1 MNNSNKEYTT
11 SLVREKASLFTE
23 LALNMSCSADWDMS
37 ENQIKEYMNRAFSG
51 EIKEAFGQDNIDKLI
66 HRFQVWNQQIRVDE
80 RKANW
85 AEFRT
90 FVRSLGIKLKDFDR
104 IIRQC
109 ASFRQADDLLL
120 FLVTYHLLAQ
130 GRAPQLLIE
139 ATYGMIFERAF
150 DLFSVEFSQVFE
162 GMARLSKRAMEEMPG
177 PEYFKVPSFS
187 TVTGNGFM
195 RFLVRRG
202 KHVLYKVAVILIT
215 PYSAGYEEPERWVS
229 YLFSLKGEEVLPIL
243 HVLLNALIDVFA
255 IDNLAEK

>member
-120 FLVTYHLLAQ
+120 FLVTYHLLA
-130 GRAPQLLIE
+130 
-139 ATYGMIFERAF
+139 
-150 DLFSVEFSQVFE
+150 
-162 GMARLSKRAMEEMPG
+162 
-177 PEYFKVPSFS
+177 
-187 TVTGNGFM
+187 
-195 RFLVRRG
+195 
-202 KHVLYKVAVILIT
+202 
-215 PYSAGYEEPERWVS
+215 
-229 YLFSLKGEEVLPIL
+229 
-243 HVLLNALIDVFA
+243 
-255 IDNLAEK
+255 